1 MSQAESGNT
10 VKVHYTGTL
19 ADGSRFDSSRGGD
32 PLEVIL
38 GSGSVIEGF
47 EQALMGM
54 AVGESKTVTIVA
66 AEAYGEHH
74 ADRVHEVE
82 REKMPDDIKLQVG
95 VILEAVGADGTPMP
109 VQIADLSE
117 TMVTLD
123 FNHPLAGQD
132 LTFEL
137 ELVEIA

>member
-19 ADGSRFDSSRGGD
+19 ADGTAFDSSRGSD
-32 PLEVIL
+32 PLEVTL
-38 GSGSVIEGF
+38 GSGSVIAGF

-54 AVGESKTVTIVA
+54 SVGESKTVTIGA
-66 AEAYGEHH
+66 ADAYGEHH

-82 REKMPDDIKLQVG
+82 REKMPDDIDLQVG
-95 VILEAVGADGTPMP
+95 VILEAVGAGGVPLP
-109 VQIADLSE
+109 VQIAGLSE

>member
-19 ADGSRFDSSRGGD
+19 ADGTRFDSSRGGD
-32 PLEVIL
+32 PLEVTL
-38 GSGSVIEGF
+38 GSGNVIAGF

-54 AVGESKTVTIVA
+54 SVGESKTVTIGA

-82 REKMPDDIKLQVG
+82 REKMPDDIDLRVG
-95 VILEAVGADGTPMP
+95 VILEAVGAGGVPLP
-109 VQIADLSE
+109 VQIAGLSE
-117 TMVTLD
+117 TTVTLD

>member
-19 ADGSRFDSSRGGD
+19 ADGTRFDSSRGSD
-32 PLEVIL
+32 PLEVTL
-38 GSGSVIEGF
+38 GSGSVIAGF

-54 AVGESKTVTIVA
+54 SVGESKTVTIGA

-82 REKMPDDIKLQVG
+82 REKMPDDIDLQVG
-95 VILEAVGADGTPMP
+95 VILEAVGAGGVPLP
-109 VQIADLSE
+109 VQIAGLSD

-137 ELVEIA
+137 ELIEIA

>member
-10 VKVHYTGTL
+10 VKVHYNGTL
-19 ADGSRFDSSRGGD
+19 ADGTSFDSSRDSD
-32 PLEVIL
+32 PLEVTL
-38 GSGSVIEGF
+38 GAGSVIAGF

-54 AVGESKTVTIVA
+54 SVGESKTVTIAA

-74 ADRVHEVE
+74 ADRIHEVE
-82 REKMPDDIKLQVG
+82 RAKIPDDIDLRVG
-95 VILEAVGADGTPMP
+95 VILEAVGAGDVPLP
-109 VQIADLSE
+109 VQVAELSE
-117 TMVTLD
+117 TTVTLD

>member
-19 ADGSRFDSSRGGD
+19 ADGTAFDSSRGSD
-32 PLEVIL
+32 PLEVTL
-38 GSGSVIEGF
+38 GSGSVIAGF

-54 AVGESKTVTIVA
+54 SVGESKTVTIGA

-82 REKMPDDIKLQVG
+82 REKMPDDIDLQVG
-95 VILEAVGADGTPMP
+95 VILEAVGAGGVPLP
-109 VQIADLSE
+109 VQIAGLSE

-123 FNHPLAGQD
+123 FNHPLAGED

>member
-19 ADGSRFDSSRGGD
+19 ADGTAFDSSRGSD
-32 PLEVIL
+32 PLEVTL
-38 GSGSVIEGF
+38 GSGSVIAGF

-54 AVGESKTVTIVA
+54 SVGESKTVTIGA

-82 REKMPDDIKLQVG
+82 REKMPDDIDLQVG
-95 VILEAVGADGTPMP
+95 VILEAVGAGGVPLP
-109 VQIADLSE
+109 VQIAGLTE

>member
-1 MSQAESGNT
+1 MS
-10 VKVHYTGTL
+10 
-19 ADGSRFDSSRGGD
+19 
-32 PLEVIL
+32 
-38 GSGSVIEGF
+38 
-47 EQALMGM
+47 
-54 AVGESKTVTIVA
+54 VGESKTVTIGA

-82 REKMPDDIKLQVG
+82 REKMPDDIDLRVG
-95 VILEAVGADGTPMP
+95 VILEAVGAGGVPLP
-109 VQIADLSE
+109 VQIAGLSE

-137 ELVEIA
+137 ELVEIG

>member
-1 MSQAESGNT
+1 MSEAASGNT

-19 ADGSRFDSSRGGD
+19 NDGTTFDSSAGGD
-32 PLEVIL
+32 PLQVVL
-38 GSGSVIEGF
+38 GDGGLIPGF
-47 EQALMGM
+47 EQAVIGM
-54 AVGESKTVTIVA
+54 AVGETKTVVIPA

-74 ADRVHEVE
+74 AERVHEVE
-82 REKMPDDIKLQVG
+82 RTKIPAEIDLEVG
-95 VILEAVGADGTPMP
+95 RVLEAVGADGAAMAVIVAGLT
-109 VQIADLSE
+109 D

-123 FNHPLAGQD
+123 FNHPLAGKD

>member
-19 ADGSRFDSSRGGD
+19 ADGTRFDSSRESD
-32 PLEVIL
+32 PLEVTL
-38 GSGSVIEGF
+38 GSGGVIAGF

-54 AVGESKTVTIVA
+54 SVGDTKTVMIVA
-66 AEAYGEHH
+66 AEAYGDRH
-74 ADRVHEVE
+74 ADRVHQVE
-82 REKMPDDIKLQVG
+82 REKMPDGIDLQVG
-95 VILEAVGADGTPMP
+95 IILEAVGADGTPIP
-109 VQIADLSE
+109 VQVAELSD
-117 TMVTLD
+117 TTVTLD

>member
-19 ADGSRFDSSRGGD
+19 ADGTRFDTSRGSD
-32 PLEVIL
+32 PLEVTL
-38 GSGSVIEGF
+38 GSGSVIAGF
-47 EQALMGM
+47 EQALLGM
-54 AVGESKTVTIVA
+54 RLGESKTVTIVA
-66 AEAYGEHH
+66 AEAYGDRL

-82 REKMPDDIKLQVG
+82 REKMPDDIDLRVG
-95 VILEAVGADGTPMP
+95 VILEAVGADGVPLP
-109 VQIADLSE
+109 VQIADLSD

>member
-19 ADGSRFDSSRGGD
+19 ADGTAFDSSRGSD
-32 PLEVIL
+32 PLEVTL
-38 GSGSVIEGF
+38 GSGSVIAGF

-54 AVGESKTVTIVA
+54 SVGESKTVTIGA

-82 REKMPDDIKLQVG
+82 REKMPDDIDLRVG
-95 VILEAVGADGTPMP
+95 VILEAVGAGGVPLP
-109 VQIADLSE
+109 VQIAGLSE
-117 TMVTLD
+117 TMVMLD

-137 ELVEIA
+137 ELVEIG

>member
-19 ADGSRFDSSRGGD
+19 ADGTAFDSSRGSD
-32 PLEVIL
+32 PLEVTL
-38 GSGSVIEGF
+38 GSGSVIAGF

-54 AVGESKTVTIVA
+54 SVGESKTVTIGA

-82 REKMPDDIKLQVG
+82 REKMPDDIDLRVG
-95 VILEAVGADGTPMP
+95 VILEAVGAGGVPLP
-109 VQIADLSE
+109 VQIAGLSE

>member
-1 MSQAESGNT
+1 MSHAGTGNT

-19 ADGSRFDSSRGGD
+19 ADGSRFDTSRGSD
-32 PLEVIL
+32 PLEVTL
-38 GSGSVIEGF
+38 GSGSVIAGF

-54 AVGESKTVTIVA
+54 RVGESKTVTIVA
-66 AEAYGEHH
+66 AEAYGERD

-82 REKMPDDIKLQVG
+82 REKMPDDIDLRIG
-95 VILEAVGADGTPMP
+95 VILEAVGADGIPLP
-109 VQIADLSE
+109 VQIAGLSD

>member
-19 ADGSRFDSSRGGD
+19 SDGTAFDSSRGSD
-32 PLEVIL
+32 PLEVTL
-38 GSGSVIEGF
+38 GSGSVIAGF

-54 AVGESKTVTIVA
+54 SVGESKTVTIGA

-82 REKMPDDIKLQVG
+82 REKMPDDIDLRVG
-95 VILEAVGADGTPMP
+95 VILEAVGAGGVPLP
-109 VQIADLSE
+109 VQIAGLTE
-117 TMVTLD
+117 TMVMLD

-137 ELVEIA
+137 ELVEIG

>member
-1 MSQAESGNT
+1 MSHAESGNT

-19 ADGSRFDSSRGGD
+19 ADGTRFDSSRGSD
-32 PLEVIL
+32 PLEVTL
-38 GSGSVIEGF
+38 GSGSVIAGF

-54 AVGESKTVTIVA
+54 NVGESKTVTIVA
-66 AEAYGEHH
+66 AEAYGDHM

-82 REKMPDDIKLQVG
+82 REKMPDGIDLRVG
-95 VILEAVGADGTPMP
+95 VILEAVGSDGTPIP
-109 VQIADLSE
+109 VQVAELSDS
-117 TMVTLD
+117 TVTLD

>member
-19 ADGSRFDSSRGGD
+19 ADGTRFDTSRGSD
-32 PLEVIL
+32 PLEVTL
-38 GSGSVIEGF
+38 GSGSVIAGF
-47 EQALMGM
+47 EQALVGM
-54 AVGESKTVTIVA
+54 SVGESKTVTIGA

-82 REKMPDDIKLQVG
+82 REKMPEEIDLRVG
-95 VILEAVGADGTPMP
+95 IILEAVGADGTPLP
-109 VQIADLSE
+109 VQVAELSE
-117 TMVTLD
+117 TTVTLD
-123 FNHPLAGQD
+123 FNHPLAGED